1 MQAKSYLTHKG
12 GISTGFTG
20 SMTKCGRIADGCQVR
35 ALRLIVAFAIGMV
48 AGMILELPELPD
60 SPIIDSEVKIR
71 RRVD

>member
-1 MQAKSYLTHKG
+1 
-12 GISTGFTG
+12 
-20 SMTKCGRIADGCQVR
+20 MTKCGRIADGCQVR